1 VPERRYRI
9 LVVPTHPVQYASA
22 NFREMARHPRLDV
35 QVAYCSL
42 SGAEPA
48 HDPEFGTVV
57 QWDVPLLDGYP
68 WIEVPNRGNGSES
81 FWGLRNPDLWKLI
94 RSGNFDALLCLT
106 GYRRASFWICYFAA
120 RSRGIPFLFGTD
132 AASFEPREPSP
143 FKRFLKRIIWPRIF
157 RLADQVIVVSTPG
170 REMVQS
176 LGIPP
181 ERIALLPNVV
191 DNQWWRSA
199 SDKVDRA
206 AVRSSWN
213 IEKDARV
220 IVFCAKLQEWKRPAH
235 LLQAFAQA
243 QVPNSF
249 LVIAGEGPSRAN
261 LEAEA
266 KHLGVSDRVRF
277 LGFVNQSQL
286 PAVYTASDLMV
297 LPSEYEPF
305 AMVVNEAML
314 CGCPV
319 VVSDHVGSARDLV
332 VPVAP
337 DFVFPYGNIAA
348 LASTLQRAFGDP
360 DRLQSLRITVR
371 ARMDTW
377 SPKDNVS
384 ALVDA
389 IDRAHALRQHP
400 RTNPIERPSANKTQ
414 PASSRPAPK

>member
-1 VPERRYRI
+1 MPERRYRI

-81 FWGLRNPDLWKLI
+81 FWGLRNPDLWRLI

-106 GYRRASFWICYFAA
+106 SYRRASFWICFFAA

-132 AASFEPREPSP
+132 AASFEPREPSAL
-143 FKRFLKRIIWPRIF
+143 KRFLKRLVWPRIF

-170 REMVQS
+170 REMMQS
-176 LGIPP
+176 LGIPS

-199 SDKVDRA
+199 SDNVDRA
-206 AVRSSWN
+206 AIRASWN
-213 IEKDARV
+213 IGVDAHV
-220 IVFCAKLQEWKRPAH
+220 IAFCAKLQEWKRPAH
-235 LLQAFAQA
+235 LLRAFAQA
-243 QVPNSF
+243 QVRNSF
-249 LVIAGEGPSRAN
+249 LVIAGEGPLKAN

-266 KHLGVSDRVRF
+266 KQLDVSDRVRF
-277 LGFVNQSQL
+277 LGFVNQSHL

-332 VPVAP
+332 APVAP
-337 DFVFPYGNIAA
+337 DFIYPYGNVAA
-348 LASTLQRAFGDP
+348 LASTLQHAFADP
-360 DRLQSLRITVR
+360 ARLQSLRAA
-371 ARMDTW
+371 ARSRMQTW

-384 ALVDA
+384 AMVNA
-389 IDRAHALRQHP
+389 IDRAHALRQDPHA
-400 RTNPIERPSANKTQ
+400 NPIERSAANKTQ